1 MFISKTFTK
10 FSFFKRFSAD
20 FLGTGGLINYLEINC
35 CMIIVRK
42 YGEWGQNAVISN
54 RKQSDGK
61 KFEGRNI
68 WSSMSKIC
76 LLFPTNCI
84 FWKPNQVSGGI
95 LFNFILRQYKK

>member
-1 MFISKTFTK
+1 
-10 FSFFKRFSAD
+10 
-20 FLGTGGLINYLEINC
+20 
-35 CMIIVRK
+35 MIIVRK
-42 YGEWGQNAVISN
+42 YGEWGQNAVMSN

-84 FWKPNQVSGGI
+84 FWKPNQVNGGI
-95 LFNFILRQYKK
+95 LFNFIQNRPHPPALTYNPSKI